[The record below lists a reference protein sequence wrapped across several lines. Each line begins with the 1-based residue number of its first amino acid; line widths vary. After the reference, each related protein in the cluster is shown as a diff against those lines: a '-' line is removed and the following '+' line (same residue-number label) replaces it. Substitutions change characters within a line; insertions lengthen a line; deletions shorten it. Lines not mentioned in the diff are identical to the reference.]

1 MNKVTEMFL
10 QYLRHNQEVVK
21 QQKVSLIAKYQKC
34 NKVNDIDKDA
44 IVSLDNKPD
53 TSLQEEKSKKVYERD
68 MKNKYEIKRKLIYD
82 WIAHFKPTHFLTIQF
97 PMNMRSPDLNVSKN
111 HLRRFMARF
120 EQHIVGSRWTDK
132 HERFYAFAE
141 KGQHDG
147 YSYHFHI
154 LLHCVWYSDELIIKA
169 LDSACLDLSLSPKI
183 YYIEKVEDNEVI
195 YYCLKDIKTFDK
207 TDWYDRIIP
216 SNILFNIKW

>member
-10 QYLRHNQEVVK
+10 QYLRHNQEKVK
-21 QQKVSLIAKYQKC
+21 FNKRSLIAKYKKC
-34 NKVNDIDKDA
+34 NKVNDNISATVNDG
-44 IVSLDNKPD
+44 SD
-53 TSLQEEKSKKVYERD
+53 TLLQPAVSKKVYIRD
-68 MKNKYEIKRKLIYD
+68 MKNKYEIKRKHIFD
-82 WIAHFKPTHFLTIQF
+82 WIANFKPTHFLTIQF

-111 HLRRFMARF
+111 HLRKFMARF
-120 EQHIVGSRWTDK
+120 EQHLVSSRWTGK
-132 HERFYAFAE
+132 HVRFYSFAE
-141 KGQHDG
+141 KGQHDD

-154 LLHCVWYSDELIIKA
+154 LLHCVRYSDELIIKA
-169 LDSACLDLSLSPKI
+169 LDSACLDLSLSPET
-183 YYIEKVEDNEVI
+183 YYIEDVTDNEVI

>member
-10 QYLRHNQEVVK
+10 QYLRHNQEKVK
-21 QQKVSLIAKYQKC
+21 FNKRSLIAKYKKC
-34 NKVNDIDKDA
+34 NKVNDNIYAAVNDD
-44 IVSLDNKPD
+44 SD
-53 TSLQEEKSKKVYERD
+53 TLLQEEKPKKVYIRD
-68 MKNKYEIKRKLIYD
+68 MKNKYEIKRKHIYD

-97 PMNMRSPDLNVSKN
+97 PVNMRSPDLDVSKN

-120 EQHIVGSRWTDK
+120 EQHLVGSRWTDK
-132 HERFYAFAE
+132 HVRFYAFAE

-147 YSYHFHI
+147 YNYHFHI
-154 LLHCVWYSDELIIKA
+154 LLHCVRYSDELIIKA
-169 LDSACLDLSLSPKI
+169 LDSACSDLSLSPET
-183 YYIEKVEDNEVI
+183 YYIEDVKDNEVI